1 MNEEIKIIISAQIND
16 LKAGCKQATDAINGI
31 DEEGAKASKNS
42 ESHFSKMGNAA
53 KKAGAV
59 MAKALAAGITAAATG
74 VVALTKAAV
83 EGYAE
88 YEQLVGGVETLF
100 KDSANVVQGYA
111 ENAYKT
117 AGLSANEYMETITGF
132 SASLLQSL
140 GGDTAKAAEVGNQ
153 AVIDMS
159 DNANKMGTS
168 MESIQNAYAGFAKG
182 NFTMLD
188 NLKLGY
194 GGTKEEME
202 RLLAKAQ
209 EISGV
214 EYDISSFADI
224 TEAIHVVQT
233 ELGIT
238 GTTAKEAASTISG
251 SAGMMKSAWA
261 NLVTGLADDNANF
274 EQLVSNLVES
284 ISAFLGNLLPRIQ
297 VALNGIVQ
305 LIQQLV
311 PQLLAMLPGLVSTLL
326 PAVIDAA
333 LQLVLAVAGVL
344 PQLISTILEVVP
356 QITQAILGAL
366 PTLITTLLQ
375 VVAQIITT
383 LGEILPTII
392 EQIVAILPQIVASI
406 TENIPVLLQAA
417 VDFLLAIVEAI
428 PVVIPMLIEALP
440 QIISSIL
447 NAVIAAIPI
456 LLQGAISLFKAI
468 IQAIPVIIT
477 SLGTALP
484 QIIDTIIT
492 AVVEAIPLLLDGA
505 IELLTAIIEAIP
517 IILPVLIE
525 TLPDIILS
533 ILDAVM
539 NALPLL
545 LSAAV
550 DLFLSIV
557 SAIPMILPD
566 LIKALPKIIQTIINA
581 LINYA
586 PQLLHQGISLFMGI
600 VNSIGQVIPKIASKL
615 GEIISTIKTKLV
627 DAAKNAMKFDWSLPK
642 IKLPHFSISGKFS
655 LDPPSIPKINVDW
668 YARGGVF
675 DTPTLFPYGG
685 RIGGLGEAGA
695 EAIVPLEK
703 NTQWLDKIAERLQG
717 GGQPIYLQ
725 VDGKTFAEISVDS
738 LNQLTRQRG
747 SLPLVFA

>member
-1 MNEEIKIIISAQIND
+1 MNEEIRIIISAQIND
-16 LKAGCKQATDAINGI
+16 LKAGCKQATEAINGI
-31 DEEGAKASKNS
+31 DKEGEKTSKNS

-117 AGLSANEYMETITGF
+117 AGLSANEYMSTITGF

-233 ELGIT
+233 EMGIT

-392 EQIVAILPQIVASI
+392 EQIVAILPQIIASI

-468 IQAIPVIIT
+468 IQAIPIIIT

-517 IILPVLIE
+517 IILPILIE

-557 SAIPMILPD
+557 SAIPMMLPD

-586 PQLLHQGISLFMGI
+586 PQLLHQGVSLFMGI

-675 DTPTLFPYGG
+675 DSPTLFPYGG